1 MEIEELKDVV
11 GYEGLYKIS
20 PSGDVYN
27 AQNGKVRRA
36 YVNRDGYPTI
46 KLCKKCKGKNHSVH
60 RLVAEAYI
68 PKIAGKEY
76 VNHKNGIKTDNRVEN
91 LEWCTPSEN
100 IKHSYSVLGRK
111 MAAPLRTIYD
121 SKMKKVIRDDGVVY
135 PSICQAAKENGTY
148 TASLSQIL
156 RRYPERKQNGH
167 NFSFYK
173 ENQ

>member
-1 MEIEELKDVV
+1 MEIEGLKDVV

-27 AQNGKVRRA
+27 AQNGKARKA
-36 YVNRDGYPTI
+36 YVNRDGY
-46 KLCKKCKGKNHSVH
+46 
-60 RLVAEAYI
+60 
-68 PKIAGKEY
+68 
-76 VNHKNGIKTDNRVEN
+76 
-91 LEWCTPSEN
+91 

-111 MAAPLRTIYD
+111 MAAPLRAIYD

-148 TASLSQIL
+148 TASLSQTL
-156 RRYPERKQNGH
+156 RRYPERKYNGH

>member
-1 MEIEELKDVV
+1 MKIEELKDIV

-20 PSGDVYN
+20 PSGDVYS
-27 AQNGKVRRA
+27 AQTGRKRRA

-46 KLCKKCKGKNHSVH
+46 RLCKRCEGKNHSVH

-111 MAAPLRTIYD
+111 MAAPLRAIYD
-121 SKMKKVIRDDGVVY
+121 SKMKKVIRDDGVIC

-148 TASLSQIL
+148 PASLSQIL
-156 RRYPERKQNGH
+156 RR
-167 NFSFYK
+167 
-173 ENQ
+173 

>member
-1 MEIEELKDVV
+1 MKREELKDIV

-27 AQNGKVRRA
+27 AQNGKARRA

-46 KLCKKCKGKNHSVH
+46 RLCKKCEYKNHSVH

-100 IKHSYSVLGRK
+100 IKHAYSALGKRVAPTFV
-111 MAAPLRTIYD
+111 AAYTARQ
-121 SKMKKVIRDDGVVY
+121 KKVLRDDGVIY
-135 PSICQAAKENGTY
+135 QSISEAARDNNTT
-148 TASLSQIL
+148 TASLSQLL
-156 RRYPERKQNGH
+156 RLYPLNEKNGH
-167 NFSFYK
+167 KFSFYK
-173 ENQ
+173 ENI